1 LSIELNSE
9 KTPNSEQKIYIMCIF
24 EFVLYEGIPMF
35 RGWEGGGVG
44 FSFKK
49 TQREI
54 SSRLALFIF
63 LSPVDS
69 FGFQLFVKELEDHTV
84 C

>member
-35 RGWEGGGVG
+35 RGWEGEELV
-44 FSFKK
+44 SHLKK
-49 TQREI
+49 PSGKYLQ
-54 SSRLALFIF
+54 
-63 LSPVDS
+63 D
-69 FGFQLFVKELEDHTV
+69 
-84 C
+84 